1 MSRLPLVGR
10 SYASKALLA
19 LLRRL
24 EQRIVDHGEVG
35 YDRHLPLAFRIRPRN
50 AFARIGI
57 LDHPYTVPDKTPG
70 V

>member
-1 MSRLPLVGR
+1 MPLVGR
-10 SYASKALLA
+10 SNAGKGLLPV
-19 LLRRL
+19 LRRL
-24 EQRIVDHGEVG
+24 EQLIVDHGEVG